1 MRITEPVAGTVA
13 CMSSRLGPAVGALV
27 AALLLPAC
35 ASAQTPPPPV
45 DREPGTAAPRQASG
59 TQVLAISVDGLNT
72 EAIRKLGRAG
82 APTFWRM
89 MTEGARTLNA
99 RTEYEQNVTLPNHT
113 SMLTSR
119 RIDRQKSGHGVTWD
133 DDRPGTTVQRAAG
146 HAVSSVFDVV
156 QASDGGTALFS
167 TKPKFALYE
176 RSWPQAID
184 RFVVDEDQGALVGAA
199 RKDLVSAGRDF
210 TFLHVSLP
218 DRYGHQYGGM
228 TAKYLAAVR
237 ATDRQLG
244 SVLKAV
250 DARPEFARRLTII
263 LTADHGFAPGKKD
276 HSAKVLSNYRIPFIV
291 WGAQVEHGNLYRL
304 NPDYR
309 DPRDTRPGYQPA
321 RQPVRNGDLGNLSL
335 DLLGLSPV
343 PGSELDVK
351 QDLDVR

>member
-133 DDRPGTTVQRAAG
+133 DDRPGTTVQAAAG
-146 HAVSSVFDVV
+146 HPVGSVFSVLHGSGGSTISSGLSLQPGHSHVV
-156 QASDGGTALFS
+156 RVPSLRHGIHPALRAASRA
-167 TKPKFALYE
+167 A
-176 RSWPQAID
+176 RSPGQLNA
-184 RFVVDEDQGALVGAA
+184 RSAVGAVT
-199 RKDLVSAGRDF
+199 RWRGR
-210 TFLHVSLP
+210 TS
-218 DRYGHQYGGM
+218 
-228 TAKYLAAVR
+228 
-237 ATDRQLG
+237 
-244 SVLKAV
+244 
-250 DARPEFARRLTII
+250 
-263 LTADHGFAPGKKD
+263 
-276 HSAKVLSNYRIPFIV
+276 
-291 WGAQVEHGNLYRL
+291 
-304 NPDYR
+304 
-309 DPRDTRPGYQPA
+309 
-321 RQPVRNGDLGNLSL
+321 
-335 DLLGLSPV
+335 V
-343 PGSELDVK
+343 PGT
-351 QDLDVR
+351 